1 MSQREKNDKSLVL
14 TLNIFRNTQKLHGFQ
29 KNCLKLNAEKYY
41 LIIIIILSEYFPLRL
56 GFKISWK
63 NPCKPIDTILYQA
76 NSLINERAKKE

>member
-14 TLNIFRNTQKLHGFQ
+14 TLNTFPITQKLHGFQ

-41 LIIIIILSEYFPLRL
+41 LIILSEYFSLRL